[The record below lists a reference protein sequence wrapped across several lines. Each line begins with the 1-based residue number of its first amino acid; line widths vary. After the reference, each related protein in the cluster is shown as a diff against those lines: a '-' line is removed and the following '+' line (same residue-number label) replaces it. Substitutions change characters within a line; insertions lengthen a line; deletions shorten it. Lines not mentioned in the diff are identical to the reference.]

1 MEKKILVVDDEEL
14 IRELLENVFTRAGYA
29 VRSASSAEEALSIL
43 QEEPHWVLFL
53 DLKLPGMSGVELCR
67 KIRGEYPRAV
77 PFAITGNASLF
88 ELDECRE
95 AGFEDYLTKPVPIS
109 VLLDTAAR
117 AFEKL
122 ERWKNN

>member
-1 MEKKILVVDDEEL
+1 MEKKVFVVDNEVF
-14 IRELLENVFTRAGYA
+14 IRELFENAFTRAGYA

-43 QEEPHWVLFL
+43 REEPYWVMFL
-53 DLKLPGMSGVELCR
+53 DLNLPGMSGLELCR
-67 KIRGEYPRAV
+67 KIRSEHPLAIL
-77 PFAITGNASLF
+77 FAITGYASLYD
-88 ELDECRE
+88 LNECRE
-95 AGFEDYLTKPVPIS
+95 AGFEDYFTKPVPVS